1 MTDSLQPVRDSLLR
15 RARAEAD
22 DLLARADRD
31 AEATL
36 AEAEDLA
43 RAIIAKG
50 RSMGEAEAARAR
62 AAAITAAHRQ
72 QRADRLHAQA
82 RAYRE
87 LRRRVA
93 ERVMALR
100 DEPDYPRLLDTLTAR
115 ARALLGP
122 DAEVREHPTGGVEA
136 RVPGRRADLTLE
148 SAALRV
154 VDGAGCALESLW
166 TP

>member
-15 RARAEAD
+15 RAQAEAD
-22 DLLARADRD
+22 ELLARADSD

-36 AEAEDLA
+36 AEADDLA
-43 RAIIAKG
+43 RAIMAKG
-50 RSMGEAEAARAR
+50 RRDAEAEAARAR

-72 QRADRLHAQA
+72 QRANRLDVQA

-87 LRRRVA
+87 LRRQVA
-93 ERVMALR
+93 ERVLTLR
-100 DEPDYPRLLDTLTAR
+100 EGPDYPRLLDALTRR

-122 DAEVREHPTGGVEA
+122 DADVREHPTGGVVA
-136 RVPGRRADLTLE
+136 RVPGRRADLTLQ

-154 VDGAGCALESLW
+154 VDGAGCLLESLW

>member
-15 RARAEAD
+15 RAQAEAD

-36 AEAEDLA
+36 ADAEGRA
-43 RAIIAKG
+43 QAIIDEG
-50 RSMGEAEAARAR
+50 RRKGEAEAGRAR

-72 QRADRLHAQA
+72 IRAGRLDAQA
-82 RAYRE
+82 MAYRE

-93 ERVMALR
+93 ERALALR
-100 DEPDYPRLLDTLTAR
+100 DGPDYPRLLDALTRR

-122 DAEVREHPTGGVEA
+122 AAEVREHPAGGVVA
-136 RVPGRRADLTLE
+136 RAPGRRADLSLE
-148 SAALRV
+148 AAALRV
-154 VDGAGCALESLW
+154 VDGAGDVVESLW